1 MSPFRGRGRHSE
13 AHSTTAERLRSAT
26 GAGPA
31 HPGAGPTDRPGAGA
45 DDTAPGAPPGRR
57 AEYGRP
63 SPVTPEGPPPPGPA
77 EGPGP
82 EDPFPED
89 PVPDVDLPA
98 PPYAFGVGAAPDT
111 ASDAVSDT
119 AFRTDRPRRHPPPR
133 RAVPDG
139 EEEPL
144 PRGYA
149 EATAASL
156 RPSLSEL
163 VAERLQLNAPD
174 GRARLGRAGL
184 GGLLLVCAAAVA
196 ATAWFTLGGP
206 PASDPAPQLQA
217 ESAPSDPSPAA
228 LSSPGPAPPGPESA
242 APQGEVTVHVGGD
255 VNEPGVVTLPAGSRV
270 ADAIEAAGGVAD
282 GADTGTLNLA
292 RPLADGEQILVGEEY
307 EQAAPPAP
315 PGEAPPGAAPPG
327 GGEGALIDLN
337 TATQEQLQ
345 TLPGVGPVLAE
356 RIIAFRTEHGG
367 FKAVEQLQEVSGIGE
382 KRYAELKDLVQV
394 AGPAP

>member
-13 AHSTTAERLRSAT
+13 AHSTTADRLRSAT
-26 GAGPA
+26 GAGPPVPLGTGYPDRTGPKA
-31 HPGAGPTDRPGAGA
+31 HGDAQ
-45 DDTAPGAPPGRR
+45 GAPPERQVEHGRR
-57 AEYGRP
+57 P
-63 SPVTPEGPPPPGPA
+63 FPVSPGGPPPPDPA

-82 EDPFPED
+82 EDPLPED

-98 PPYAFGVGAAPDT
+98 PPYAFDVGAA
-111 ASDAVSDT
+111 SDAASGAASGA
-119 AFRTDRPRRHPPPR
+119 AFRTDRPRRRPPSR
-133 RAVPDG
+133 RADPDG

-163 VAERLQLNAPD
+163 VAERLQLSAPD

-206 PASDPAPQLQA
+206 PASDPAPRLQAEA

-228 LSSPGPAPPGPESA
+228 PSAPDPAPPVPAGA
-242 APQGEVTVHVGGD
+242 APQGEVTVHVGGE
-255 VNEPGVVTLPAGSRV
+255 VNEPGLVTLPAGSRV
-270 ADAIEAAGGVAD
+270 ADAIEEAGGVAD

-292 RPLADGEQILVGEEY
+292 RPLTDGEQILVGEEY
-307 EQAAPPAP
+307 EQPPPSA
-315 PGEAPPGAAPPG
+315 PGAALPG
-327 GGEGALIDLN
+327 GAEGALIDLN

-367 FKAVEQLQEVSGIGE
+367 FKSVEQLQEVSGIGE

>member
-1 MSPFRGRGRHSE
+1 MSPFRGGGRRSE
-13 AHSTTAERLRSAT
+13 AHSTSADRLRSAT
-26 GAGPA
+26 GTGPVL
-31 HPGAGPTDRPGAGA
+31 PGAGHTDRAVTELGGA
-45 DDTAPGAPPGRR
+45 APGAPPGRPV
-57 AEYGRP
+57 EYGRGP
-63 SPVTPEGPPPPGPA
+63 SPVTPDGPPPPGPA
-77 EGPGP
+77 E
-82 EDPFPED
+82 E
-89 PVPDVDLPA
+89 PVPEVDLPA
-98 PPYAFGVGAAPDT
+98 PPYALDADTPSPDPPAPGPGP
-111 ASDAVSDT
+111 S
-119 AFRTDRPRRHPPPR
+119 RPRHRPPAPR
-133 RAVPDG
+133 EGREG
-139 EEEPL
+139 GEEPL
-144 PRGYA
+144 PLGYT

-156 RPSLSEL
+156 RPSLPEL
-163 VAERLQLNAPD
+163 LAERLQLSAPD

-206 PASDPAPQLQA
+206 PASDPAPRLQA
-217 ESAPSDPSPAA
+217 DAASAPAEPSPAA
-228 LSSPGPAPPGPESA
+228 RSSADPAPPGAEGA
-242 APQGEVTVHVGGD
+242 APQGEVTVHVGGE
-255 VNEPGVVTLPAGSRV
+255 VNDPGLVTLPAGARV
-270 ADAIEAAGGVAD
+270 ADAIEEAGGVAD

-307 EQAAPPAP
+307 EQPPPPA
-315 PGEAPPGAAPPG
+315 PGAAPPG

-394 AGPAP
+394 AGPGP